1 MPKKKPAEEPTM
13 GTLDEGCMVAGRRR
27 NAMVGMIQRGIVR
40 GTYDPTRPV
49 SQGRWRVC
57 LEDCRRLREQ
67 DEQQHANLAA
77 R

>member
-1 MPKKKPAEEPTM
+1 MPKAKSAGQPTM
-13 GTLDEGCMVAGRRR
+13 GTLDEGCMVAGRGR

-49 SQGRWRVC
+49 SHGRWRVC

-67 DEQQHANLAA
+67 DERHRANLAA